1 MSKSVRATARVCAQN
16 SPAAAVAI
24 IITAVLAPFGAGI
37 AAGLAALV
45 GAGAWAGTVR
55 RRATIVPAPGQFIGS

>member
-16 SPAAAVAI
+16 FPTAAVA

-55 RRATIVPAPGQFIGS
+55 RRSTIVPAPGQFIGS